1 MKITFFRIKGYVN
14 ILNGMGLDELIIPFN
29 TFKNRIVLISGQNGT
44 GKSTIIQALSPNPD
58 SSDSFRTDVF
68 IDNYGNRQIIEYPAE
83 KEIWYSS
90 IDETGQHEYKILI
103 QSLVDDSKTRRTTKA
118 FISKD
123 EEEMNP
129 NGNVSSFK
137 EIRDSLLG
145 IDPVYLDLSSISS
158 EHRGIVDMIPSERRK
173 YMSSYIGSLDTY
185 NNIFKTISKKAN
197 SLKSY
202 MNTLNAKIY
211 EAGNE
216 AELRVKLIQL
226 QEELKQNKD
235 YRDKLL
241 KDISEAET
249 TIHILDPDN
258 KMQDLYSSISDRL
271 GSLKYEIEQNN
282 KKHVY
287 LYSLLNLND
296 EIEDIGK
303 EIDNTKKNIE
313 INKNTFSNNESSI
326 TSLMSINEEA
336 NRSLD
341 DDRSRL
347 NSIDSNSIQDNIEET
362 VNNLI
367 SERNE
372 YNKYLSKDDIKLLS
386 STSIDELKDLK
397 IALDEFINEIQ
408 IMEDTYDNSIFISSM
423 KYFSTPVNDIIR
435 QKQFL
440 QNDINNLNTSISKLS
455 IEIEYKM
462 ENLNKLNKFNNTRPK
477 ECKID
482 NCPYISEYIDI
493 KNSNISEEEIQIM
506 KDTLSDY
513 ESNVK
518 DKSIELENFDKIVDI
533 ILKLQPLY
541 SSILTRSI
549 LKKIVE
555 LKFLFNS
562 DEVVNRII
570 NFNRFDEIKILDL
583 LIEKYSIYNEITNIN
598 NQLSDLESDLK
609 IYKSNKNLAESL
621 NNSIITKTKEIEN
634 RNNEIIRLSK
644 ENKVLEESINQMNTR
659 LDNLN
664 QYSENIKNIED
675 CNNRKDNLKK
685 EFDSV
690 KDTIQTVKNKVDS
703 LNLLKDELTRYDN
716 IINPLSENINEIKYT
731 LSNIVSYQQEFK
743 KVSDRY
749 EKITFIRNACSP
761 GNGKGI
767 QSEYIKRYMNDI
779 IIDCNS
785 MLAYMFDGSIQLDI
799 PIINEK
805 QFSIPFV
812 GLGGL
817 IVPDI
822 SNGSTAQRC
831 MIGLVFSCVAMMKSS
846 TKYNIPRFDEID
858 GGLDSS
864 NRVTFISVL
873 NNILDFMRSEQCIIC
888 SHNTEFEAYNTTRI
902 YTSIGGITIEQ

>member
-1 MKITFFRIKGYVN
+1 MKMTFFRIKGYVN

-83 KEIWYSS
+83 KEIWYSFV
-90 IDETGQHEYKILI
+90 DETGQHEYKILI

-123 EEEMNP
+123 GEEMNP

-173 YMSSYIGSLDTY
+173 YMASYIGSLDTY

-235 YRDKLL
+235 YRDRLL

-271 GSLKYEIEQNN
+271 GALKYEIEQNN

-287 LYSLLNLND
+287 LYSLLNLSD
-296 EIEDIGK
+296 EIEDINK
-303 EIDNTKKNIE
+303 EIDNTKRNIE
-313 INKNTFSNNESSI
+313 INKTTFVSNESSI

-367 SERNE
+367 SERDE
-372 YNKYLSKDDIKLLS
+372 YNKYLSEDDIKLLS

-408 IMEDTYDNSIFISSM
+408 IIEDSYDNSIFISSM

-440 QNDINNLNTSISKLS
+440 QNDINNLNANISKLS
-455 IEIEYKM
+455 IEIEYKI
-462 ENLNKLNKFNNTRPK
+462 ENLNKLNKFNSTRPK
-477 ECKID
+477 DCKID

-506 KDTLSDY
+506 KDTLYDY
-513 ESNVK
+513 KSTIK

-562 DEVVNRII
+562 DEVVNRIT

-583 LIEKYSIYNEITNIN
+583 LIEKYSIFNEITNIN

-609 IYKSNKNLAESL
+609 IYKSNKNLSESL
-621 NNSIITKTKEIEN
+621 NNSIIAKTKEIED

-675 CNNRKDNLKK
+675 CNNRKDSLKK

-703 LNLLKDELTRYDN
+703 LNLLKDELIRYDN